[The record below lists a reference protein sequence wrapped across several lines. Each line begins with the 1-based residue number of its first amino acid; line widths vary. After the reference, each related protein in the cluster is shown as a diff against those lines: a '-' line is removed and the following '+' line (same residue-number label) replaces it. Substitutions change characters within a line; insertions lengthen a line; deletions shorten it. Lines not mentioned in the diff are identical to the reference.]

1 MATVDVGK
9 GGIDTVWRYVTG
21 PSHTSGMERNLLTYN
36 SAGGVNAFESMASFP
51 YLVKQ
56 AKRFASG
63 SMKNDVYTIRQSFDD
78 SELQYNSSL
87 DVQIANELGR
97 DLAEEFLQKRGIQRE
112 YAVFTQADGK
122 SHHLHNHI
130 IIINPDYM
138 GRAISKGIS
147 FHEIADLNDKVV
159 INGLRANGRDTAVQ
173 EELRDKKQADDD
185 RSALNATDGRK
196 FGHYH
201 SDSDA
206 KKNKEYMTGALRHA
220 LSSATNRAEF
230 NRYLI
235 QQNIKINRQS
245 NDNDGGWL
253 RKDGRLKDS
262 LSLEYDHTHLKT
274 KTALGLTLEQIDKQ
288 LADNARVPVHDDST
302 GSSAK
307 LAGKAPERRSDIG
320 KRSAKTSAHV
330 SANDA
335 DTSSKSVTT
344 MTDWETPAQV
354 RAKIY
359 ELKKLR
365 EKLLYKRLNLQRTNK
380 FSEANA
386 ITRQIEKMDVDI
398 MLLNGQ
404 LAELKSK
411 SMVRST
417 EIAREKLKKAEDNY
431 WKPGD

>member
-1 MATVDVGK
+1 MATVSVGK
-9 GGIDTVWRYVTG
+9 GSIDTVWAYLTG

-36 SAGGVNAFESMASFP
+36 SAGGANAFESMASFP

-63 SMKNDVYTIRQSFDD
+63 SLKNDVYTIRQSFSGD
-78 SELQYNSSL
+78 ELRYNSSL

-97 DLAEEFLQKRGIQRE
+97 DLAEKFLQKRGIQRE

-138 GRAISKGIS
+138 GRAIAKGIS

-159 INGLRANGRDTAVQ
+159 IDGLRANGRNTAVQ
-173 EELRDKKQADDD
+173 EELKAEKQADDD

-201 SDSDA
+201 SDSDS
-206 KKNKEYMTGALRHA
+206 KRNREYMTNALQHA
-220 LSSATNRAEF
+220 LKAATNRTEF

-235 QQNIKINRQS
+235 QQGIKINRQS
-245 NDNDGGWL
+245 TDNDGGWL

-288 LADNARVPVHDDST
+288 LADNARVPLHD
-302 GSSAK
+302 GSSGTGVK
-307 LAGKAPERRSDIG
+307 TAGKAPE
-320 KRSAKTSAHV
+320 KRSGVGKQSTKPSAHV
-330 SANDA
+330 PADDA
-335 DTSSKSVTT
+335 DNGSKSVVTVT
-344 MTDWETPAQV
+344 AWETPAQV

-365 EKLLYKRLNLQRTNK
+365 EKLLYKRLNLQRANK

-386 ITRQIEKMDVDI
+386 VTKQIEKMDVEI

-417 EIAREKLKKAEDNY
+417 EVAREKLKKAEENY

>member
-63 SMKNDVYTIRQSFDD
+63 SLKNDVYTIRQSFSSD
-78 SELQYNSSL
+78 ELQYNSSL

-97 DLAEEFLQKRGIQRE
+97 NLAEEFLRKRGIQRE

-122 SHHLHNHI
+122 SHLLHNHI

-138 GRAISKGIS
+138 GRAIAKGIS
-147 FHEIADLNDKVV
+147 FHEIADLNDQVV
-159 INGLRANGRDTAVQ
+159 IDGLRANGRDTAVQ
-173 EELRDKKQADDD
+173 EELKAKKQADDD
-185 RSALNATDGRK
+185 RSVANAADGRK

-206 KKNKEYMTGALRHA
+206 KKNKEYMTNALRHA
-220 LSSATNRAEF
+220 LSSATSRADF

-235 QQNIKINRQS
+235 QQGIKINRQS

-253 RKDGRLKDS
+253 RKDGRLKNS

-274 KTALGLTLEQIDKQ
+274 KTALGLTLEQIDKR
-288 LADNARVPVHDDST
+288 LADNARIPVRNDST
-302 GSSAK
+302 GSNAK
-307 LAGKAPERRSDIG
+307 TAGKATRSHASED
-320 KRSAKTSAHV
+320 KSSDKPSTRVPAE
-330 SANDA
+330 DA
-335 DTSSKSVTT
+335 DIEPKSVNTVT
-344 MTDWETPAQV
+344 SWETPAEV

-359 ELKKLR
+359 EMKKLR

-386 ITRQIEKMDVDI
+386 VTKQIEKMDVEI

-417 EIAREKLKKAEDNY
+417 EIAREKLKKTEENY

>member
-9 GGIDTVWRYVTG
+9 GSIDAVWRYMMG
-21 PSHTSGMERNLLTYN
+21 PSHASGMKRNLLMYN

-220 LSSATNRAEF
+220 LSSATSRAEF

-235 QQNIKINRQS
+235 QHNIQINRQS
-245 NDNDGGWL
+245 TDNDGGWL
-253 RKDGRLKDS
+253 RKDGHLKDS
-262 LSLEYDHTHLKT
+262 LSLVYDHTHLKT

-288 LADNARVPVHDDST
+288 LADNARVPVNDGSGSPHDELAGKVPRSHSNVDKQST
-302 GSSAK
+302 GSS
-307 LAGKAPERRSDIG
+307 
-320 KRSAKTSAHV
+320 THV
-330 SANDA
+330 PANNA
-335 DTSSKSVTT
+335 DTDPKSATIV
-344 MTDWETPAQV
+344 TDWESPAQV
-354 RAKIY
+354 RTRIW
-359 ELKKLR
+359 ELKKAR
-365 EKLLYKRLNLQRTNK
+365 EKLLFKRLNLQRVGRIG
-380 FSEANA
+380 EANA
-386 ITRQIEKMDVDI
+386 ITEQISDLDVEI
-398 MLLNGQ
+398 TILGGQ

-417 EIAREKLKKAEDNY
+417 EIAREKLRKAEENY

>member
-1 MATVDVGK
+1 MATVSVSK
-9 GGIDTVWRYVTG
+9 GNIDAVWHYMTG
-21 PSHTSGMERNLLTYN
+21 ESHTQGMERNLLTYN

-63 SMKNDVYTIRQSFDD
+63 ALKNDVYTIRQSFDD

-97 DLAEEFLQKRGIQRE
+97 DLAEEFLRKRGIQRE

-138 GRAISKGIS
+138 GRAIAKGIS

-159 INGLRANGRDTAVQ
+159 INGLCANGRNTAVQ
-173 EELRDKKQADDD
+173 QELQTKKQTEDS
-185 RSALNATDGRK
+185 RSVANATGDSK
-196 FGHYH
+196 YGHYH
-201 SDSDA
+201 NDSDS
-206 KKNKEYMTGALRHA
+206 KKNKERMTNALRHA
-220 LSSATNRAEF
+220 LATATSRAEF
-230 NRYLI
+230 NQCLI
-235 QQNIKINRQS
+235 QQGIKINRQS

-262 LSLEYDHTHLKT
+262 LSLVYDHTHLKT
-274 KTALGLTLEQIDKQ
+274 KTALGLTLEQIDKK
-288 LADNARVPVHDDST
+288 LADNARVPIHGGST
-302 GSSAK
+302 GSSAES
-307 LAGKAPERRSDIG
+307 AGKGTVSRSNVD
-320 KRSAKTSAHV
+320 KKSNKPSAHV

-335 DTSSKSVTT
+335 DTGSKTAAVV
-344 MTDWETPAQV
+344 TDWESPAQV
-354 RAKIY
+354 RARIW
-359 ELKKLR
+359 ELKQAR
-365 EKLLYKRLNLQRTNK
+365 EKLLFKRLNLQRLGRIA
-380 FSEANA
+380 EANA
-386 ITRQIEKMDVDI
+386 ITEQINSLDAEI
-398 MLLNGQ
+398 TMLGGK

-417 EIAREKLKKAEDNY
+417 EIAREKIKKAEENY
-431 WKPGD
+431 RKPGD